1 MSVRSVLI
9 TAANSGLGLPT
20 TLSLL
25 RRNVHVTA
33 TTRSP
38 QATTHLYAAVPFH
51 LHPHLTVVHLDL
63 AQEQLPLEVLQ
74 ALKTVDGVINNAGT
88 EADLPR
94 TRSGADGSVLALDW
108 AEFQAAA
115 HINAYGAL
123 KIMKACVPY
132 MKERQFGRIVNVSSA
147 RASLGTVIGEVG
159 APCYDIS
166 KTLLNAFTAH
176 LGHELRHTNVL
187 VNALCPGWCA
197 TPMGGPEAPDTP
209 QKGAQ
214 RIVRLLDLPSNGPN
228 GQFFMNDQVVPF

>member
-25 RRNVHVTA
+25 HRNIHVTA

-38 QATTHLYAAVPFH
+38 QATNQLYAAVPYH
-51 LHPHLTVVHLDL
+51 LHPLLTVVHLDL
-63 AQEQLPLEVLQ
+63 SQDQLPPQIIQV
-74 ALKTVDGVINNAGT
+74 LKTVDGVINNAGT

-94 TRSGADGSVLALDW
+94 TRAGANGSVLAMDW
-108 AEFQAAA
+108 TEFQDAA

-123 KIMKACVPY
+123 KIMKECAPH
-132 MKERQFGRIVNVSSA
+132 MKKRQFGRIVNVSSA
-147 RASLGTVIGEVG
+147 RASLGTIIGEVG

-166 KTLLNAFTAH
+166 KTLLNAVTAH
-176 LGHELRHTNVL
+176 LGHELRNTNVL

-197 TPMGGPEAPDTP
+197 TAMGGPEAPDTP
-209 QKGAQ
+209 QNGAQ